1 MKKDFPNLLLLL
13 YCKPDKP
20 GGEYSYI
27 EKNKS

>member
-1 MKKDFPNLLLLL
+1 MKNRDVPNLLLLL

-27 EKNKS
+27 EEK